1 MAAILSWSS
10 CVSNEHKI
18 SVTHRHAIP
27 CVILNIQLS
36 LYIVSTWFFHVKFSN
51 KCYSTLLLPV
61 FFFIKPV
68 FGQMFVYHFYLQGY
82 WYCLQFI
89 FGFSLICNG
98 EYSHYIFISRLT
110 VSPLCCL
117 LRPDWKAVTCICLEI
132 RNVNG
137 LLEKTSINAFH
148 NIGTGKHIKISYN
161 KWLLYFLEFWTC
173 HNEQHYLKIIHI
185 FINTQQIFMF
195 NVSI

>member
-1 MAAILSWSS
+1 MLF
-10 CVSNEHKI
+10 
-18 SVTHRHAIP
+18 
-27 CVILNIQLS
+27 NIVVAS
-36 LYIVSTWFFHVKFSN
+36 
-51 KCYSTLLLPV
+51 

-117 LRPDWKAVTCICLEI
+117 LRPD
-132 RNVNG
+132 
-137 LLEKTSINAFH
+137 
-148 NIGTGKHIKISYN
+148 
-161 KWLLYFLEFWTC
+161 
-173 HNEQHYLKIIHI
+173 
-185 FINTQQIFMF
+185 
-195 NVSI
+195 